1 MNSSDQKGQLSPSLA
16 LLMGIFPHMFPGTK
30 CRSPAS
36 GGSSRQ
42 LSMHKHDHTYRP
54 KGGAELK
61 GREINPH
68 HAVSYK
74 EHEPGRT
81 AGTGSS
87 PTSPLIYSVRS
98 LVHQSMENT
107 LICYVLWD
115 LLMAEAM
122 PVRHC
127 CHNPNPRELLQLVIF
142 RAARPVNKDLSVYV
156 SGTMATLSLCVEMHL
171 QLSSSQVLPNKQHQ
185 TGSIPRKLGG
195 LHLKLRAKLDAKC
208 PTLKDKTNWAPNFPE
223 KSWSKK
229 SHFT

>member
-1 MNSSDQKGQLSPSLA
+1 MPRTRKASYHLHWHCWWAS
-16 LLMGIFPHMFPGTK
+16 FHTFPGTK

-74 EHEPGRT
+74 EHEPGHT

-171 QLSSSQVLPNKQHQ
+171 QLSSSQVSSTSKQ
-185 TGSIPRKLGG
+185 
-195 LHLKLRAKLDAKC
+195 A
-208 PTLKDKTNWAPNFPE
+208 APNRKHP
-223 KSWSKK
+223 KK
-229 SHFT
+229 AWGVTS